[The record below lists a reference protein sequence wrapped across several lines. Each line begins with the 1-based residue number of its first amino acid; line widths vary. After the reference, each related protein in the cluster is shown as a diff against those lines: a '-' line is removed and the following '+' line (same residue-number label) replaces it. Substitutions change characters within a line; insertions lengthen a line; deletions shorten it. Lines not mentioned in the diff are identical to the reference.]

1 MNNERLKDVHS
12 VTPED
17 EAMFFTAT
25 TLVGKVSIEG
35 ESIEP
40 IDGHSEIFYG

>member
-1 MNNERLKDVHS
+1 MKNEKLKNVQS

-25 TLVGKVSIEG
+25 TLVEKVEV
-35 ESIEP
+35 EETVEAV
-40 IDGHSEIFYG
+40 DGHSEIFYG

>member
-1 MNNERLKDVHS
+1 MKNEKLKNVQS

-25 TLVGKVSIEG
+25 TLVEIEETKG
-35 ESIEP
+35 ETIDVV
-40 IDGHSEIFYG
+40 DGHSEMFYD

>member
-1 MNNERLKDVHS
+1 MKNEKLKNVQS

-25 TLVGKVSIEG
+25 TLVERVETEG
-35 ESIEP
+35 EAIEVVN
-40 IDGHSEIFYG
+40 GHSEMFYG